1 MTRTVLLLILVNVAM
16 TSLAQIV
23 LKVGMSAPEVVRSL
37 SGTVRPGHLVGVLFH
52 PWVMAGLVLYFGA
65 ALVWL
70 IVLSRIEV
78 SLAYPFVG
86 LGFVVTMLLGWSLLG
101 ETLSLPRLLGTLM
114 IAGGVVVL
122 ARSG

>member
-1 MTRTVLLLILVNVAM
+1 MTRAVLLLILVNVAM

-23 LKVGMSAPEVVRSL
+23 LKAGMSAPEVVKTI
-37 SGTVRPGHLVGVLFH
+37 SGTVRPIQLVGILFH
-52 PWVMAGLVLYFGA
+52 PWVMGGLVLYFGA

-70 IVLSRIEV
+70 VVLSRVEV

-86 LGFVVTMLLGWSLLG
+86 LGFIVTMLLGWSLLG
-101 ETLSLPRLLGTLM
+101 ETLSLPRLLGTLL

>member
-1 MTRTVLLLILVNVAM
+1 MTRAVLLLILVNVAM

-23 LKVGMSAPEVVRSL
+23 LKAGMSAPEVVKAL
-37 SGTVRPGHLVGVLFH
+37 SGTVRPMHLLGVLFH
-52 PWVMAGLVLYFGA
+52 PLVTGGLVLYFGA

-70 IVLSRIEV
+70 VVLSKVEV

-86 LGFVVTMLLGWSLLG
+86 LGFIVTMLLGWSLLG
-101 ETLSLPRLLGTLM
+101 ETLSVHRLLGTLL

>member
-1 MTRTVLLLILVNVAM
+1 
-16 TSLAQIV
+16 
-23 LKVGMSAPEVVRSL
+23 MSAPEVVKTI
-37 SGTVRPGHLVGVLFH
+37 SGTVRPIQLVGILFH
-52 PWVMAGLVLYFGA
+52 PWVMGGLVLYFGA

-70 IVLSRIEV
+70 VVLSRVEV

-86 LGFVVTMLLGWSLLG
+86 LGFIVTMLLGWSLLG
-101 ETLSLPRLLGTLM
+101 ETLSLPRLLGTLL